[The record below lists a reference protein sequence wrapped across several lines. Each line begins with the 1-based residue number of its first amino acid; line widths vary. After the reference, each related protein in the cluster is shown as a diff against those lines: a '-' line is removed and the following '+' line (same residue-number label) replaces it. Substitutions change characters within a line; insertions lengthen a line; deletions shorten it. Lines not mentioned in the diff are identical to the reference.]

1 MDRMRALEVFV
12 EIVERGTM
20 SRAGAALGMSQTM
33 VSTHLS
39 ELEAR
44 LGKRLLARSTRR
56 MDLTEEGRRFLDHTR
71 HILASVRAA
80 EDAVRGHGGA
90 PRGTVR
96 IDAPPAIG
104 HRFLLPA
111 IPALHAAWPDILI
124 DLSLGDRP
132 AVLRP
137 EGFDI
142 LVRVGSV
149 RPEDADIRMLGRT
162 PFVTVASPAYLAR
175 RGVPRSPDDIASHA
189 CIVYATVERPG
200 GQRWDFVRDGIVR
213 SLRPPTVARFND
225 GTAISGAAV
234 AGLGIARTLE
244 VLVADELADGRLVRL
259 LEDWS
264 VEPQM
269 ISAFAPLAR
278 SHIPAVAATLDYLE
292 TLPWTGASSASF
304 VTSV

>member
-1 MDRMRALEVFV
+1 MRALEVFV

-20 SRAGAALGMSQTM
+20 SRAALALGMSQPM
-33 VSTHLS
+33 VTTHLAD
-39 ELEAR
+39 LEAR

-56 MDLTEEGRRFLDHTR
+56 MDLTDEGRRFLDHAR
-71 HILASVRAA
+71 HILTSVRVA
-80 EDAVRGHGGA
+80 EDAMRGDAGM
-90 PRGTVR
+90 PRGPVR
-96 IDAPPAIG
+96 IDAPAAIG

-111 IPALHAAWPDILI
+111 IPGFLARWPDILM

-142 LVRVGSV
+142 LVRVGPV
-149 RPEDADIRMLGRT
+149 RPEDADIRLLGRT
-162 PFVTVASPAYLAR
+162 PFVTVASPDYLAR
-175 RGVPRSPDDIASHA
+175 RGVPESPDDIADHS

-200 GQRWDFVRDGIVR
+200 GQRWDFIRDGTVR

-225 GTAISGAAV
+225 GTAISIAAV

-259 LEDWS
+259 LDDWS
-264 VEPQM
+264 VEPQT

-278 SHIPAVAATLDYLE
+278 SQIPAIAATLDYLE
-292 TLPWTGASSASF
+292 TLPWSGTGSASSDF
-304 VTSV
+304 RP